1 MTANPRS
8 LAWIAARDPVETVL
22 DGGPAKSDSLDA
34 NHKDLLLAEGG
45 GARDL
50 SADWVATDRALH
62 FLRFN
67 TGHAES
73 WTWSDIQGAEIAKKG
88 LISSTVRIRL
98 RQGDPCMLTMGRR
111 AAASLLAIVAE
122 HADGGADHAG

>member
-1 MTANPRS
+1 MTASPRS
-8 LAWIAARDPVETVL
+8 LAWVAAREPAETIL

-34 NHKDLLLAEGG
+34 NHMDLLRTKGG

-67 TGHAES
+67 TGHVES
-73 WTWSDIQGAEIAKKG
+73 WKWSDIQGAEIAKKG

-98 RQGDPCMLTMGRR
+98 RQEDPCVLTLGRQ
-111 AAASLLAIVAE
+111 AAKSLLAIVAE
-122 HADGGADHAG
+122 HAGGAGPAR